1 MKNLESNKLIA
12 NFMNVQP
19 IQYDEHY
26 QWNDGVYF
34 SVSGVEKDKVLQHI
48 YEYVKYAES
57 WDWLMPVVEK
67 ITSISLLDNVN
78 ECNYIYIGF
87 DYEDNSHYVNLY
99 HGEDAQINGFS
110 KTDKIEAVYAAVVEF
125 IKWYNKNK

>member
-12 NFMNVQP
+12 DFMNVQP

-57 WDWLMPVVEK
+57 WNWLMPVVEK
-67 ITSISLLDNVN
+67 ISKLDTLDKERDFNRALDRVL
-78 ECNYIYIGF
+78 CLPI
-87 DYEDNSHYVNLY
+87 
-99 HGEDAQINGFS
+99 DAKIDVVYFS
-110 KTDKIEAVYAAVVEF
+110 VVEF